1 MNIFETSSQ
10 ISRLN
15 KLIDQ
20 LKTEING
27 VRHLIADLTARIE
40 RNESIILKCPR
51 TRQNTRLRMEINEM
65 KRELLKCRQKIME
78 YERKLSKNQFLRQS
92 KLSTLP
98 NPSNTYKTAIQDNTY
113 RFDWDSI
120 LEFVN

>member
-20 LKTEING
+20 LKNEING

-40 RNESIILKCPR
+40 QNESIILKCPR